1 MICQNCVYL
10 PTLKKYVLAQG
21 AMTDCDFCQSH
32 SVCVEDK
39 DLSDFMLEKADNI
52 LVPTDCLSSYEQG
65 LIFECSSDDPHIFEL
80 WEFFEEFSTWAV
92 EDFMETFFENIP
104 KEHDSSGRSILY
116 ALNDG
121 YLDDLNDFENG
132 WEKFLLSI
140 NNKNRF
146 FNQQATKFL
155 DDLFA
160 VLIVGSKLDS
170 SIVHVLDNEK
180 SIYRARIAADKS
192 TLKEINSDPVKQ
204 LGPTPA
210 HLASNQRMSPEG
222 ISVFYGA
229 LGRSTCIS
237 EIRPLVGDTVI
248 SAEFRA
254 LTDLKILDL
263 NKLVS
268 LKPNIDVFDDSY
280 VQHAH
285 ATAFFKELV
294 FQMSRPARRGVGNP
308 YLSTQVIFEYLSV
321 KFANQ
326 VDGIMYRSVQ
336 QDQTGECIALFPSA
350 SSVRNNSSNESSP
363 GGHLYQQNSQDK
375 LLFVPNSLRYHRV
388 RGVSYHQ
395 QEFEDDYVFT
405 ANDKMLK
412 LLSFRDNRF

>member
-10 PTLKKYVLAQG
+10 PTLKKYVLVQG

-39 DLSDFMLEKADNI
+39 ELSDFMLEKADNI
-52 LVPTDCLSSYEQG
+52 LVATDCLSSYEQG
-65 LIFECSSDDPHIFEL
+65 LIFECGSDDPHIFEL

-92 EDFMETFFENIP
+92 EGFMETFFENIP

-204 LGPTPA
+204 LGPTPT

-229 LGRSTCIS
+229 LDRTTCIS
-237 EIRPLVGDTVI
+237 EIRPLVGDKVI
-248 SAEFRA
+248 SGEFRA
-254 LTDLKILDL
+254 LTDLKLLDL

-268 LKPNIDVFDDSY
+268 FKPNIDVFDDSY

-294 FQMSRPARRGVGNP
+294 FQMSRPARRGIGNP

-321 KFANQ
+321 KFSSQ

-336 QDQTGECIALFPSA
+336 QDQAGECIALFPNG
-350 SSVRNNSSNESSP
+350 SSVSSTSSNELP
-363 GGHLYQQNSQDK
+363 LVDDVFQKNNQDK
-375 LLFVPNSLRYHRV
+375 LFFAPNSLLYHRV
-388 RGVSYHQ
+388 RGVTYQ
-395 QEFEDDYVFT
+395 QQDFEDDYVFT
-405 ANDKMLK
+405 ADDRFLK
-412 LLSFRDNRF
+412 LMPILGDRF